1 MSLSYVEAVSDLMKG
16 GETMKHLGTIIGTA
30 IAGMFVMSV
39 WGAFAGAYGIAG
51 GWFAGLIIIGTMWF
65 INHNIGILYNN
76 GAWVDMALGIGVAGT
91 MRDVFNNGVEAGIS
105 SLPTLLT
112 VIVGGIIG
120 GFTAAK
126 LQKYLAEKGN

>member
-1 MSLSYVEAVSDLMKG
+1 
-16 GETMKHLGTIIGTA
+16 MKHLGTIIGTA

-65 INHNIGILYNN
+65 MNHYIGLVHNK
-76 GAWVDMALGIGVAGT
+76 GAFIDMALGIGVAGT
-91 MRDVFNNGVEAGIS
+91 MRDVFNNGIQAGVE
-105 SLPTLLT
+105 SLPTLIT

-120 GFTAAK
+120 GYMAAK
-126 LQKYLAEKGN
+126 LEKYLAEKANN